1 MTRLIFAPRA
11 AQDMDRLTDF
21 LMARDPSAAA
31 ATTKIL
37 IEGLALLKQHPLIGR
52 IVETGL
58 RELVISRG
66 RSGYVALYR
75 YNVQLDATLV
85 LAIRHQREDS
95 YQSNDDESGGRNA

>member
-11 AQDMDRLTDF
+11 VQDMDRLTDF
-21 LMARDPSAAA
+21 LMTRSPSAAA

-52 IVETGL
+52 TVEAGL
-58 RELVISRG
+58 RELIISRG

-75 YNVQLDATLV
+75 YNVQLDAALV
-85 LAIRHQREDS
+85 LAIRHQREGA
-95 YQSNDDESGGRNA
+95 YQSADDESGGQNV